1 MQPERRTLRLRSTF
15 DASRIAGGTYY
26 AMSSDPAYNQLRALA
41 LRGRGR
47 IVSER
52 DVGPGVKEVAVD
64 VVASRSAGLAV
75 RPNATEQMDIDP
87 EYFQTVKREYSDWPE
102 KWWREVVQNAVDA
115 GAKSISLGYVK
126 NDDGTRTVWC
136 EDDGGGM
143 PLEILRTKFLRF
155 GATTKRGEAGA
166 AGGFGKAKELIMLPW
181 ISWSVWSQ
189 AHVANG
195 RANRYEVSDAPRF
208 LRGTRVEAVMASD
221 DCTTDLAAKSFL
233 AKCHLPGIR
242 ITVNGEPVKASM
254 RTSGD
259 KVLDLGGDKAEVYF
273 TRGKVFDGSHY
284 FVRVKGSRGS
294 LYTFAGY
301 LPDDVGGSVIVEI
314 VKPSIDILTANR
326 DGFSDWRVRRQMEQ
340 FLASLAADV
349 SSALR
354 QKKGLIREK
363 FKGEG
368 RFDVPEAE
376 RAEGD
381 VLARIKPMKKSAKK
395 KNDGADEIFKVD
407 EDSLS
412 EALEVVSDYVRER
425 EQRVTSSSGEESTAA
440 VTEAIGSTSTA
451 AAAEM
456 MRSVDFG
463 GQNHLE
469 AAIAQLVWR
478 PDFYIVNQVEGL
490 RVPKRFYPATMTPR
504 VLHLARV
511 WTELCRYVL
520 IQLGERERYGVGF
533 IFADDA
539 AAAHLYDDGHWL
551 MLNPFV
557 SATDRTDIWMPNTTE
572 HLKMLYAFAVH
583 ECTHMCGASTHN
595 EVFAAKMTRNMAK
608 CADGWKRI
616 RQIVASIRVRGEA
629 GAKDGNEQSKRPTKT
644 GPSGPRNALPPRGPY
659 EGYWLAEVLGGQVLD
674 LYRDTTGGF
683 PLSASLNAQ
692 TWKEEILRWGRS
704 VYGRSTQGNLTI
716 LRDATPEDQAD
727 SSVEII
733 SGYSARADGPWARVE
748 SPWERDRRLVRA
760 VDRRLPAKGPYK
772 GYVVA
777 SYRTAGLTSAVD
789 VDRFDPRGDYY
800 AEYADLAAW
809 RDSIERTRGDY
820 PDVLYRVLRPARIN
834 EEPDEDLTRF
844 GFDWAGNMVRVDLPW
859 EPRPEAPA
867 DGTEALPAVGPY
879 PYYRIE
885 AYRGDE
891 LVAQEDYSYAV
902 SSPLDSLAD
911 RAEWSKTLAQVQYE
925 HADAVVVVT
934 VPSSLPDSPTAYE
947 TPSGMM
953 RRPIARWVGGTR
965 G

>member
-1 MQPERRTLRLRSTF
+1 MQPERRALRLRSPF
-15 DASRIAGGTYY
+15 DVHRLAAGTYL
-26 AMSSDPAYNQLRALA
+26 ATSSDRAYNPLRALA
-41 LRGRGR
+41 LGGRGR

-52 DVGPGVKEVAVD
+52 DVAPGEKEI
-64 VVASRSAGLAV
+64 VVEVLSNASRGLAV

-102 KWWREVVQNAVDA
+102 KWWREVVQNGVDA
-115 GAKSISLGYVK
+115 GAKNISLGYVK

-143 PLEILRTKFLRF
+143 PVEILRTKFLRF
-155 GATTKRGEAGA
+155 GATTKRGESGA

-181 ISWSVWSQ
+181 ISWSVRSQ
-189 AHVANG
+189 QHIARG
-195 RANRYEVSDAPRF
+195 RANRYEVFEEESF
-208 LRGTRVEAVMASD
+208 LRGTRVEAVMAAD

-242 ITVNGEPVKASM
+242 ITVNGEPVKAAM

-284 FVRVKGSRGS
+284 FVRVKGPRGS
-294 LYTFAGY
+294 LYTFSGY
-301 LPDDVGGSVIVEI
+301 LPSDVGGSVIVEI

-326 DGFSDWRVRRQMEQ
+326 DGFSDWRVRQQMEK
-340 FLASLAADV
+340 FLAALAADV

-363 FKGEG
+363 FKGDG
-368 RFDVPEAE
+368 RFDVPAAE

-381 VLARIKPMKKSAKK
+381 VIARIKPMKKVGKK
-395 KNDGADEIFKVD
+395 KSEGKDEAFKVD

-412 EALEVVSDYVRER
+412 EALEVVGEYVRER
-425 EQRVTSSSGEESTAA
+425 EERVSASDGEDSPRAATES
-440 VTEAIGSTSTA
+440 IGSTSTA
-451 AAAEM
+451 AASEM

-469 AAIAQLVWR
+469 AAVAQLVWR
-478 PDFYIVNQVEGL
+478 PDFYVVNEIEGF

-533 IFADDA
+533 IFSEDA
-539 AAAHLYDDGHWL
+539 AAAHLFDEGHWL

-557 SATDRTDIWMPNTTE
+557 SASDQADIWMPNNPE
-572 HLKMLYAFAVH
+572 HLKQLYAFAVH
-583 ECTHMCGASTHN
+583 ECTHLGGASMHN
-595 EVFAAKMTRNMAK
+595 EVFASLMTRNMAK

-629 GAKDGNEQSKRPTKT
+629 GAKDGEEKPKRLTKS
-644 GPSGPRNALPPRGPY
+644 GPPAPRNALPAKGPY
-659 EGYWLAEVLGGQVLD
+659 EDYWLAEVEGGMPIDV
-674 LYRDTTGGF
+674 YRETTGGF
-683 PLSASLNAQ
+683 PFSSLLNAQ
-692 TWKEEILRWGRS
+692 AWKEEILRWGRA
-704 VYGRSTQGNLTI
+704 VYGRTTQGNLTI
-716 LRDATPEDQAD
+716 LRAVTPEDRAD
-727 SSVEII
+727 SSVEIV
-733 SGYSARADGPWARVE
+733 GDRGVRVE

-760 VDRRLPAKGPYK
+760 VDRRLPARGPYT

-777 SYRTAGLTSAVD
+777 TYVIGSGRAGD
-789 VDRFDPRGDYY
+789 VDRTDWSIERYEGF
-800 AEYADLAAW
+800 ADVAAW
-809 RDSIERTRGDY
+809 RASIEKSNS
-820 PDVLYRVLRPARIN
+820 LYSDSRFRVLRPAKIN
-834 EEPDEDLTRF
+834 EEPDEDLSRF
-844 GFDWAGNMVRVDLPW
+844 GYSWAGLLVRVDLPW
-859 EPRPEAPA
+859 EVSGERT

-879 PYYRIE
+879 PEYRIE

-891 LVAQEDYSYAV
+891 LVANEDWSYALGL
-902 SSPLDSLAD
+902 PLSQLAD
-911 RAEWSKTLAQVQYE
+911 RADWARTLAQAQYE
-925 HADAVVVVT
+925 HPGAVVVVT
-934 VPSSLPDSPTAYE
+934 VPSMLSDSPTAYE
-947 TPSGMM
+947 NPTSGW
-953 RRPIARWVGGTR
+953 RRPIARWVGGER
-965 G
+965 A